1 MAPSKQRSGGDARP
15 LGILDTGMV
24 RRGDLTS
31 MTRPEL
37 ARTRDVL
44 RVATRI
50 RTVAHRWR
58 AVCRSRCDGPARVG
72 RARVASEPP
81 PCCARFTVTLPNGPS
96 RVPGGRGLRRQ
107 PRRGHDVRPE
117 SPPPPVLP
125 QGSSGGSEPRCR
137 GPAEPPPVSGRR
149 GSSRPS
155 SCARARSGVVP
166 AGKSHP
172 RAQPRLSGL
181 ARSSPHRLVR
191 TPTATVRTHDGPVP
205 REGPGGGCLLAA
217 ASAAPWGRQRDDGRE
232 APGREAQESNGHG
245 APATE
250 GHRNGCSYGARP

>member
-1 MAPSKQRSGGDARP
+1 
-15 LGILDTGMV
+15 
-24 RRGDLTS
+24 

-44 RVATRI
+44 RVRNPHLDGGASLASGVSEQVR
-50 RTVAHRWR
+50 
-58 AVCRSRCDGPARVG
+58 RSRKGRSREVGLGASSLLRSIHGDLADRPLAGVRAEGSSSPAQAWTRRPARI
-72 RARVASEPP
+72 AS
-81 PCCARFTVTLPNGPS
+81 S
-96 RVPGGRGLRRQ
+96 
-107 PRRGHDVRPE
+107 
-117 SPPPPVLP
+117 PVLP
-125 QGSSGGSEPRCR
+125 QGSSGGSERRCR

-149 GSSRPS
+149 GSPRPS

-191 TPTATVRTHDGPVP
+191 TPTVTVRTHDGPVP
-205 REGPGGGCLLAA
+205 REGLGGGCLLAA

-232 APGREAQESNGHG
+232 APGREAQESSEHG